1 MNTNIGKK
9 VLIRGNR
16 SGVEFGELVSQNGS
30 EVTLKN
36 ARRIWYWDGA
46 ASLSQLAKDG
56 TSNPSSCKFT
66 VSVDSITIL
75 DTIKR
80 AKNYREPTICRIYG
94 SKKNCVEVILPILN
108 FSDKDI
114 ENFIIKYNIKLHP
127 LYYNADGSLNIK
139 KD

>member
-1 MNTNIGKK
+1 MNTNVGKK

-56 TSNPSSCKFT
+56 TSNPSNCKFT
-66 VSVDSITIL
+66 VFVDSITIL
-75 DTIKR
+75 DAIEIIPCTDKAVKSIEEVKVWKR
-80 AKNYREPTICRIYG
+80 
-94 SKKNCVEVILPILN
+94 
-108 FSDKDI
+108 
-114 ENFIIKYNIKLHP
+114 
-127 LYYNADGSLNIK
+127 
-139 KD
+139 